1 MGYISSNIFV
11 CLKMGFVPQHCCS
24 ESGKLR
30 TCDEEQLSNGFSS
43 TLRNFQSNPYYPIVI
58 QWGFQQQQRWI
69 KPDIPGKAGYRTD
82 GNAAEWSAPKEFQAV
97 RCQDHVSIVQ
107 SRATCAIEIERWQK
121 QTLDLPFFHEQELNT
136 YSQSK
141 ISVFG
146 GGFCIS
152 WDQCNRFSFI
162 YSFAVL
168 RSCQGDSQKG
178 GEGSCHGGCGC
189 TFHSSVSMCQHPM
202 RGLGLVLLSLWFLC
216 DFGVSR
222 LATGILWRL
231 QRLQSLLHQVHFK
244 DGRMR
249 QFGGMVIRA

>member
-107 SRATCAIEIERWQK
+107 SRATWAIEIERWQK

-146 GGFCIS
+146 GWI
-152 WDQCNRFSFI
+152 
-162 YSFAVL
+162 
-168 RSCQGDSQKG
+168 
-178 GEGSCHGGCGC
+178 
-189 TFHSSVSMCQHPM
+189 
-202 RGLGLVLLSLWFLC
+202 
-216 DFGVSR
+216 
-222 LATGILWRL
+222 
-231 QRLQSLLHQVHFK
+231 LHQLRPMQQVLVHLLFRCLALLP
-244 DGRMR
+244 GRLPKRWRRFLPRRMWMHFP
-249 QFGGMVIRA
+249 Q